1 MPNCV
6 VEARGKC
13 YYLFY
18 LKADGVVV
26 GLGSGGGAGYDLT
39 GDDFLVWRYNRE
51 DAPDV
56 YGCIPWYYNP
66 IGRGKALTVNL
77 ALVGAFEDASRA
89 WKVASDAGDAE
100 ATHAAFETMSDCRDA
115 CVTFRAIPTKAEG
128 E

>member
-1 MPNCV
+1 MPNCT
-6 VEARGKC
+6 VEAMGKC
-13 YYLFY
+13 YFLFY
-18 LKADGVVV
+18 LKADGTVV

-51 DAPDV
+51 DASDV

-77 ALVGAFEDASRA
+77 ALVGAVEDASRA
-89 WKVASDAGDAE
+89 WTVASDGGDA
-100 ATHAAFETMSDCRDA
+100 AAAHAAFETMSDCRDA
-115 CVTFRAIPTKAEG
+115 CVTFRALPVRG